1 MKRRLENWT
10 VMAATP
16 ANKKTVVAWIRG
28 RKRSK

>member
-1 MKRRLENWT
+1 MKRRLEKWT

-28 RKRSK
+28 RTRSK